1 MLITLKPRDDR
12 DENASQIIRRIE
24 EETRNVRGISIAM
37 QPVQDL
43 TIDSTV
49 GRAQYLFFLEN
60 PNQSQFSTWVPRL
73 VAADAGDADLRG
85 RLAPTWRSTAVS

>member
-1 MLITLKPRDDR
+1 MTLNSGRMLITLKPRDERSD
-12 DENASQIIRRIE
+12 NAVEIIRRLNQ
-24 EETRNVRGISIAM
+24 ETRKVTGISITM

-60 PNQSQFSTWVPRL
+60 PDQALLPPGCRGWCSACSRCRSSTMS
-73 VAADAGDADLRG
+73 AA
-85 RLAPTWRSTAVS
+85 T